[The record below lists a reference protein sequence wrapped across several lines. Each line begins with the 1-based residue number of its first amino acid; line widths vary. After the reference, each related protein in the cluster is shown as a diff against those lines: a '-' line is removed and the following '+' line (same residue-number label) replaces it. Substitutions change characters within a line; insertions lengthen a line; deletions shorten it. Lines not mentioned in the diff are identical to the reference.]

1 MLAGSKKAARRPE
14 VAGLLVG
21 SIWRGKFEIRFSRD
35 QAEQPSDRSLFATIT
50 GVDWETFHEALYH
63 VQCYGRGKCS

>member
-35 QAEQPSDRSLFATIT
+35 QAEQPSGRSLA
-50 GVDWETFHEALYH
+50 D
-63 VQCYGRGKCS
+63 